1 MAGIYIHIPF
11 CRQACHYCNFHFSTS
26 IKHKDA
32 LIKGILKEIDQRAD
46 HWKNHNFQ
54 TVYFGGGTP
63 SYIESEDIKQI
74 LDKLS
79 GTFKINPDAEI
90 TLEGNPDD
98 LTEKKLYA
106 YRKMG
111 INRLSIGIQS
121 FYDEDLK
128 KLNRSHHARQ
138 AIESI
143 KNAQKTGFNNI
154 TIDLIYGIP
163 GLNDK
168 KWNEN
173 IQTALDLNIPHIS
186 AYALTV
192 EPQTALS
199 YKISKGIYPQISEEQ
214 SARQF
219 EILRKKLLE
228 NNFLHYEISNFAKK
242 DFISKHNSGYWQNK
256 AYLGLGPAAH
266 SYVNNTRRWNI
277 ANNMLY
283 LKKLDDNTYFEKE
296 ILNKNDRY
304 NEIIMTGLRTMWGV
318 NLEHIENLGVKYV
331 KLLKQTTKQYIT
343 TKQLKWDGKYL
354 KAQPESLF
362 IIEGIISDLFIV

>member
-26 IKHKDA
+26 LKHKDA
-32 LIKGILKEIDQRAD
+32 LIKGILKEIDQRAEN
-46 HWKNHNFQ
+46 WKNHNFQ
-54 TVYFGGGTP
+54 TIYFGGGTP
-63 SYIESEDIKQI
+63 SYVETQDIEQI
-74 LDKLS
+74 LNKLS
-79 GTFKINPDAEI
+79 GTFNINPDAEI

-98 LTEKKLYA
+98 LSKEKLYT
-106 YRKMG
+106 YWQMG

-143 KNAQKTGFNNI
+143 KTAQKTGFDNI

-168 KWNEN
+168 KWKQN

-199 YKISKGIYPQISEEQ
+199 YKISKGSYPKISEEQ
-214 SARQF
+214 TVRQF

-242 DFISKHNSGYWQNK
+242 SFISKHNSGYWKNK

-266 SYVNNTRRWNI
+266 SYKNNKRRWNI
-277 ANNMLY
+277 ANNMIY
-283 LKKLDDNTYFEKE
+283 LKKLEENTYFEQE
-296 ILNKNDRY
+296 ILHKNDRY
-304 NEIIMTGLRTMWGV
+304 NEIIMTGLRTMWGI
-318 NLEHIENLGVKYV
+318 NLNDIKKLGENYMKRLYKDVEKYV
-331 KLLKQTTKQYIT
+331 KNR
-343 TKQLKWDGKYL
+343 QLIIDNNYL
-354 KAQPESLF
+354 KAHPESWF
-362 IIEGIISDLFIV
+362 IIEGIISNLFII